1 MEPGSPTVE
10 DFRALARSS
19 PWRFT
24 TLHFTHRRE
33 HEAGGTPDDQPVEA
47 WLDRKARRVTVR
59 SSQGVEVIEGTPYG
73 TDPLDE
79 AEFGFTAA
87 ATAERPEG
95 PTLRADGLVEVRP
108 EGWHVDRGDP
118 MWQDYLWTAMLDPV
132 ELSDGV
138 VITGVA
144 AVTVRGRP
152 AWAATCRPLAGR
164 GEEWEDGYEPRCS
177 CCPLL
182 DSAVSRLLEY
192 GPGDPTLTDPAL
204 PTSYRV
210 HLDVQTGIVVDLAP
224 VDGRGGTVL
233 TNEILSVDEPLNPPR

>member
-1 MEPGSPTVE
+1 MEPGFPTVE

-33 HEAGGTPDDQPVEA
+33 REAGGTPDDQPVEA
-47 WLDRKARRVTVR
+47 WLDRKAGRVTVR
-59 SSQGVEVIEGTPYG
+59 SSKGVEVIEGPPYR
-73 TDPLDE
+73 TAVLDE
-79 AEFGFTAA
+79 AELGFTAA
-87 ATAERPEG
+87 ATTERPEG
-95 PTLRADGLVEVRP
+95 LTMRADGLVEVRP
-108 EGWHVDRGDP
+108 EGWHFDRGDP
-118 MWQDYLWTAMLDPV
+118 MWLDYLWTAMLDPV

-138 VITGVA
+138 DITGVA
-144 AVTVRGRP
+144 GTAVRGRP

-164 GEEWEDGYEPRCS
+164 GEEWEGGYEPRCS
-177 CCPLL
+177 CCALL

-192 GPGDPTLTDPAL
+192 GPEDPTLTYPAL

-224 VDGRGGTVL
+224 ADGRGGVAL
-233 TNEILSVDEPLNPPR
+233 TNEIHAVDELLNPPR

>member
-33 HEAGGTPDDQPVEA
+33 REAGGTPDDQPVEA
-47 WLDRKARRVTVR
+47 WLDRKAGRVTVR
-59 SSQGVEVIEGTPYG
+59 SSQGIEVREGTPYG
-73 TDPLDE
+73 SDSPDG
-79 AEFGFTAA
+79 AEFGSLAA
-87 ATAERPEG
+87 AMADRPKDL
-95 PTLRADGLVEVRP
+95 TLRPDGLVDHRP
-108 EGWHVDRGDP
+108 EGWYFARGAP

-132 ELSDGV
+132 ELSYGV
-138 VITGVA
+138 DITGVA

-152 AWAATCRPLAGR
+152 AWAATCRPQAGR
-164 GEEWEDGYEPRCS
+164 GVEWEGGYEPRCS
-177 CCPLL
+177 CCALL
-182 DSAVSRLLEY
+182 DSPVSRLLEY
-192 GPGDPTLTDPAL
+192 GPEDPTLTYPAL

-210 HLDVQTGIVVDLAP
+210 HLDVQMGIVVDLAP
-224 VDGRGGTVL
+224 VDGRGGVVV